1 MAFVA
6 VSGLLIRQFLGIGQL
21 TFKAAKYVLQALLT
35 GVLFGGNISTAG
47 FNLEG
52 ETSNPD
58 EIVNLR
64 NIPIFGAKFAGW

>member
-1 MAFVA
+1 VAFVA
-6 VSGLLIRQFLGIGQL
+6 VSGLL
-21 TFKAAKYVLQALLT
+21 QALLT
-35 GVLFGGNISTAG
+35 GVLYGGNISTAG

-64 NIPIFGAKFAGW
+64 NIPIFGAKFAVW